1 MEERYLPVAVAE
13 RNGEFCFEY
22 RLSVLQDE
30 ESSEN
35 G

>member
-1 MEERYLPVAVAE
+1 MEEWHRPVAVAE

-30 ESSEN
+30 ESPEN